1 MMKKQ
6 NPALVYGLIGSA
18 ILIIFGIIVQMYIYS
33 TLKKAV
39 DTGGH
44 FSAFTFL
51 GISILTLCVAIAV
64 YLFFI
69 IKSIR
74 DYRKVNPDYKY
85 KQLVGHGLLATFII
99 AIVSTLFS
107 LLYST
112 VIDPDSKG
120 KIVEMSKQLVENT
133 SSIPDDQKEKI
144 IDSMNSQNQS
154 PLRQATT
161 GLAISLVFGLI
172 ISLIAGS
179 VLNKRGKE
187 FPTNP
192 NNLS

>member
-1 MMKKQ
+1 MKKQ
-6 NPALVYGLIGSA
+6 NPALVYGLIGAA
-18 ILIIFGIIVQMYIYS
+18 ILIIFGIVVQMYIFS

-39 DTGGH
+39 DVGGH

-51 GISILTLCVAIAV
+51 GISILTICVAIAV
-64 YLFFI
+64 YLFVI

-74 DYRKVNPDYKY
+74 DYRKINPNYQY
-85 KQLVGHGLLATFII
+85 RQLVGHGLLATFII
-99 AIVSTLFS
+99 AVVSTAFS

-112 VIDPDSKG
+112 VIDPDSRG
-120 KIVEMSKQLVENT
+120 KTVEMSKQLVENT
-133 SSIPDDQKEKI
+133 NSIPDDQKEKI
-144 IDSMNSQNQS
+144 IDRINSQNQS

-161 GLAISLVFGLI
+161 GLAIALVFGLI
-172 ISLIAGS
+172 VSLIAGS
-179 VLNKRGKE
+179 VLNKKGKE

>member
-1 MMKKQ
+1 MKKQ
-6 NPALVYGLIGSA
+6 NPALVYGLIGAA
-18 ILIIFGIIVQMYIYS
+18 ILIIFGILVQMYIFS

-39 DTGGH
+39 DAGDH
-44 FSAFTFL
+44 FSPFTFI

-64 YLFFI
+64 YIFVI

-74 DYRKVNPDYKY
+74 DYRKINPNYRY
-85 KQLVGHGLLATFII
+85 GQLVGHGLLATVVI
-99 AIVSTLFS
+99 AVVSTAFS

-112 VIDPDSKG
+112 VIDAGSRG

-133 SSIPDDQKEKI
+133 SSMPDDQKEKI
-144 IDSMNSQNQS
+144 IDSINAQNQS
-154 PLRQATT
+154 PMRQAIT

-172 ISLIAGS
+172 VSLIAGS

-187 FPTNP
+187 FPSNP